1 MGNESSVAVAYPW
14 DVKSEQ
20 ALQRNGNQLAVR
32 TLTHNVLFE
41 DNLLEHIA
49 KMPILVHEITRFMC
63 LSLPEFG
70 LAFDDPDVNGLAG
83 ILKAIA
89 RFEAVDI
96 EKKNDVGFCNY
107 SVVAAL
113 EAVSEL
119 LQTLDYLLTTDCV
132 NQPTGVSVSPEP
144 GRQSSI
150 LEFGPSSLHWD
161 RTERFV
167 RLKGVEAMYSI
178 LLSRRKDPFIHV
190 VYRGSEQYKQW
201 ENDHLVTVYP
211 YLNSALHILK
221 ESTACSESAC
231 IAVVNCLAP
240 RTMFRA
246 YRQELFNMLDA
257 DEVCP
262 LRATLL
268 DSAMRILV
276 NVTVRPSSSTI
287 ESIVCVLRRENGIWV
302 ALHLT
307 TWRPMW
313 TIDGPL
319 RSLVCQFLTGMS
331 RSERCRLVLRELA
344 FFRDGALQELLTG
357 QTDSGPSNEAFH
369 DLQQSI
375 GTLLEVLDVDAWITS
390 PFRIAAGI
398 TERRL
403 ESTLPMGAEWN
414 RSADRVFFP
423 SCIPGQG
430 GYRKIGTLEYQPSP
444 DQISPMTKF
453 HAKSMIFLASSP
465 HTTIVTGRRDG
476 SIIGYHKNL
485 LMRPAFYAGCH
496 ARIDWANSCS
506 VYAVSPLSASPD
518 VFISSCR
525 QPGSMP
531 SSFLWRYN
539 GSSCCQKIA
548 SFSNVTTLIA
558 SNWTEYLG
566 VCRIAERVQDYRPNS
581 NTDDA
586 HTLDLSTGTKILKL
600 SCPAIPDSTLDALPP
615 LNDRDIGPFL
625 DFGEPI
631 PTFHPSDR
639 MINYSG
645 LLFDL
650 RNGKLIHKFDMINRY
665 CHQSGIFNPDGTLLI
680 IDSEVWDLRSMRLL
694 RSVTD
699 FMNNDLMFCVSRP
712 DLIYVSSR
720 DDDNRRRLEH
730 RAWPRTRQMSSVTML
745 NMRTYE
751 RMDAVNVE
759 PYNYGLLAIDPFDA
773 DIAFGQSDYERLPGS
788 PEEDTQR
795 LDCVE
800 GHLKLKEL
808 KNAKKALHGLLITN
822 RYFGLSGHK
831 AGGVFLNGQDETK
844 YSLCCIQDLWSR
856 FLNEPPET
864 GIYFQ
869 VPKVDS
875 RRPVLQVVPN
885 RLSFCLL

>member
-20 ALQRNGNQLAVR
+20 ALQRNGTQLAVR

-41 DNLLEHIA
+41 DTLLEHIA
-49 KMPILVHEITRFMC
+49 KMPILVHEVTRFMVREGIGSKDPQTSSTAAIFFRKC

-70 LAFDDPDVNGLAG
+70 LAFDDPDANGLEG
-83 ILKAIA
+83 ILQAIA

-96 EKKNDVGFCNY
+96 EKKNDVGFCNHF
-107 SVVAAL
+107 VVAAL

-144 GRQSSI
+144 GSQSSN
-150 LEFGPSSLHWD
+150 LEFGSSSLHWD
-161 RTERFV
+161 RAEHFV

-178 LLSRRKDPFIHV
+178 LLSRRKDPFIHAV
-190 VYRGSEQYKQW
+190 SRGNEEYKQW

-221 ESTACSESAC
+221 ESTAYSESAC

-240 RTMFRA
+240 RTMYRT

-257 DEVCP
+257 YKVCP

-302 ALHLT
+302 AFHLL

-357 QTDSGPSNEAFH
+357 RTETGPFNKAFH

-375 GTLLEVLDVDAWITS
+375 GTLLEVLDVDAWDTS
-390 PFRIAAGI
+390 PFRIAAGV

-403 ESTLPMGAEWN
+403 ESTLPRGAEWN
-414 RSADRVFFP
+414 WSADRVFLP
-423 SCIPGQG
+423 YCIPGQG
-430 GYRKIGTLEYQPSP
+430 GYRNVGTLEYQPNS
-444 DQISPMTKF
+444 DQIFPPTEFPPTEF
-453 HAKSMIFLASSP
+453 HAISMMFLASSP
-465 HTTIVTGRRDG
+465 HTTILMGRVDG
-476 SIIGYHKNL
+476 CIIGYHKNH

-496 ARIDWANSCS
+496 TGINRADCCS
-506 VYAVSPLSASPD
+506 VYAMSPLSASPD

-525 QPGSMP
+525 RPGSMP

-539 GSSCCQKIA
+539 GSSCCEKIA
-548 SFSNVTTLIA
+548 SFSNVTSLIA

-566 VCRIAERVQDYRPNS
+566 VCRVAERLQDHRPNTK
-581 NTDDA
+581 TDDA
-586 HTLDLSTGTKILKL
+586 HTLDFSTGTKILKL
-600 SCPAIPDSTLDALPP
+600 SCPALPDSTLDALPP
-615 LNDRDIGPFL
+615 LNDRDIGPYL

-645 LLFDL
+645 LLFDS

-680 IDSEVWDLRSMRLL
+680 IDSEV
-694 RSVTD
+694 
-699 FMNNDLMFCVSRP
+699 
-712 DLIYVSSR
+712 
-720 DDDNRRRLEH
+720 
-730 RAWPRTRQMSSVTML
+730 MSSVTML
-745 NMRTYE
+745 NARTYE

-759 PYNYGLLAIDPFDA
+759 LYYGLLAIDPFDN
-773 DIAFGQSDYERLPGS
+773 DIAFGQSDHERLPGIPGS
-788 PEEDTQR
+788 IAHEFFTRVVEQRWNFENLLPKTAVLAFRAVLLHIQEDTQR
-795 LDCVE
+795 LDRAE
-800 GHLKLKEL
+800 DLSIPDKQEL
-808 KNAKKALHGLLITN
+808 KDAKNAFHGLLITN
-822 RYFGLSGHK
+822 RYFFLSGHK
-831 AGGVFLNGQDETK
+831 AGELFLNGQG
-844 YSLCCIQDLWSR
+844 CIQDLWSR
-856 FLNEPPET
+856 LLNEPPET
-864 GIYFQ
+864 GTIF
-869 VPKVDS
+869 KC
-875 RRPVLQVVPN
+875 RKWTHIGRP
-885 RLSFCLL
+885 CK